1 VDGRTDE
8 LLGSLRAI
16 SLEELDDRAALLHR
30 VDAKHLVDRD
40 AFAALVQRLAGD
52 HEVLE
57 IDGRR
62 AFAYETVYFDSPQ
75 LGCYRDH
82 VEGRRPRW
90 KARTRLYRDSGIC
103 HFEVKIKGADDE
115 TDKRRA
121 DHPREAVD
129 RLGEDAERLV
139 RDALGEAGLAPP
151 AQLEPVLRTTFDRV
165 TLAAAQGGA
174 RVTCDLGLGLARM
187 DGERRRLRPDLVLV
201 ETKSEDGDSPADVLL
216 AEQGVAPVSLSKYRV
231 GVDLLV
237 EADPTGDTRALRP
250 LFG

>member
-1 VDGRTDE
+1 VDRRIDE
-8 LLGSLRAI
+8 LLGSLRAM
-16 SLEELDDRAALLHR
+16 SLEELDERAALLRR
-30 VDAKHLVDRD
+30 VDAKYLVDHD
-40 AFAALVQRLAGD
+40 AFAALMQALAVD

-57 IDGRR
+57 IEGRR
-62 AFAYETVYFDSPQ
+62 AFAYETVYFDSPR
-75 LGCYRDH
+75 LRCFHDH
-82 VEGRRPRW
+82 IEGRRPRW

-103 HFEVKIKGADDE
+103 HFEVKLKDADDE

-121 DHPREAVD
+121 DHPGDAVD
-129 RLGEDAERLV
+129 RLGEEAHRLV
-139 RDALGEAGLAPP
+139 RDALGEAGLTPP
-151 AQLEPVLRTTFDRV
+151 AELEPVLRTTFDRI
-165 TLAAAQGGA
+165 TLAAMEGGA

-201 ETKSEDGDSPADVLL
+201 ESKSEAGDSGADVLL
-216 AEQGVAPVSLSKYRV
+216 ADQGVHPVSLSKYRV